1 MNNSVDVNQQSTN
14 MTPLYMQSGHVAS
27 ELVIGVLQ
35 DYFETIAV
43 VTDAQDGFEKF
54 NELEVDFII
63 ADMDSQKNAMATLK
77 EIRAADKDVP
87 ILILS
92 SPSEFERLSHCFE
105 IGVED
110 YLIKPINLERLSKA
124 LDKVVSKI
132 RFKRELNNEL
142 FLLRQYQEIT
152 DHSAIVS
159 KSDASGAITY
169 VNDNFC
175 KISEFTEAELI
186 GHNHNVIRHPDNPY
200 YIYQNIWDTIKN
212 KKQVWK
218 GTIRNLSK
226 SGKIYYVASMIKPI
240 MDANGEIVEYIALG
254 NDITKVMSPRKQ
266 LEDFLYYAQE
276 PILALIEVVD
286 YNNLERFYGYS
297 EISYVEKQISKKLL
311 DFTPEDCVFKDIFIL
326 GNGRFAFAK
335 DAMDLDVE
343 KIIENVKFTLSEI
356 NGSNFQVNDNVY
368 NLSVRASLAYG
379 LNVFENCVFGL
390 RQLEHSKEDFILA
403 NNLAHKQYQLAQANL
418 DTLNMVNKAIEN
430 FRIVSYFQPIVD
442 NETQKTIKYESLVRL
457 INENGEILSPY
468 LFLDVSK
475 QGKFY
480 FQITRI
486 VLKNSFEA
494 LYKTD
499 KEISINLSALDIE
512 QEYVTNFIFD
522 LLEEYKSNSH
532 RIVFELLE
540 DEHVKDMSV
549 VENFIVR
556 VKKYGVKIAIDDFG
570 TGYSNFERLLHYQP
584 DILKIDGSLIK
595 NILIDE
601 YSLSV
606 VKTIIAFAK
615 SQDIEL
621 VGEYVESKEIY
632 ELLKSLGV
640 QYSQGYYFGKPDV
653 LLEHNQKFLQ

>member
-186 GHNHNVIRHPDNPY
+186 GRNHNVIRHPDNPY

-226 SGKIYYVASMIKPI
+226 NF
-240 MDANGEIVEYIALG
+240 D
-254 NDITKVMSPRKQ
+254 R
-266 LEDFLYYAQE
+266 
-276 PILALIEVVD
+276 
-286 YNNLERFYGYS
+286 
-297 EISYVEKQISKKLL
+297 
-311 DFTPEDCVFKDIFIL
+311 
-326 GNGRFAFAK
+326 GR
-335 DAMDLDVE
+335 
-343 KIIENVKFTLSEI
+343 
-356 NGSNFQVNDNVY
+356 
-368 NLSVRASLAYG
+368 R
-379 LNVFENCVFGL
+379 
-390 RQLEHSKEDFILA
+390 
-403 NNLAHKQYQLAQANL
+403 
-418 DTLNMVNKAIEN
+418 
-430 FRIVSYFQPIVD
+430 P
-442 NETQKTIKYESLVRL
+442 
-457 INENGEILSPY
+457 
-468 LFLDVSK
+468 
-475 QGKFY
+475 
-480 FQITRI
+480 
-486 VLKNSFEA
+486 
-494 LYKTD
+494 
-499 KEISINLSALDIE
+499 
-512 QEYVTNFIFD
+512 
-522 LLEEYKSNSH
+522 
-532 RIVFELLE
+532 
-540 DEHVKDMSV
+540 
-549 VENFIVR
+549 
-556 VKKYGVKIAIDDFG
+556 
-570 TGYSNFERLLHYQP
+570 
-584 DILKIDGSLIK
+584 
-595 NILIDE
+595 
-601 YSLSV
+601 
-606 VKTIIAFAK
+606 
-615 SQDIEL
+615 
-621 VGEYVESKEIY
+621 
-632 ELLKSLGV
+632 V
-640 QYSQGYYFGKPDV
+640 Q
-653 LLEHNQKFLQ
+653 